1 MHNTVAPSISAR
13 GRGARGAATASA
25 TARSS
30 LRTTAVRITRWLLD
44 FANSPNELGGVETT
58 SVLSKWRR
66 DIIRLHQDRVD
77 ALWLRPEPRRP
88 ISWCRDVRATSNV
101 GEAVGVLT
109 SDMYASALV
118 TNLWVAE
125 NQHASVCDSGRVGCY
140 CSASRAPWADSD
152 EVAVRP
158 AGRHAVNFTAT
169 GRLLPTWGADA
180 PAASLR
186 EGGRMVAAARC
197 GCARGGGGDA

>member
-1 MHNTVAPSISAR
+1 MPCGY
-13 GRGARGAATASA
+13 GR
-25 TARSS
+25 S
-30 LRTTAVRITRWLLD
+30 LDV
-44 FANSPNELGGVETT
+44 
-58 SVLSKWRR
+58 
-66 DIIRLHQDRVD
+66 Q
-77 ALWLRPEPRRP
+77 

-169 GRLLPTWGADA
+169 GRLLPTWGAGA

-197 GCARGGGGDA
+197 GCARGGGGDAETHGPAGPRPAIDTALRAAVPLAPRVAELSS

>member
-1 MHNTVAPSISAR
+1 MPCGY
-13 GRGARGAATASA
+13 GR
-25 TARSS
+25 S
-30 LRTTAVRITRWLLD
+30 LDV
-44 FANSPNELGGVETT
+44 
-58 SVLSKWRR
+58 
-66 DIIRLHQDRVD
+66 Q
-77 ALWLRPEPRRP
+77 

-169 GRLLPTWGADA
+169 GRLLPTWGAGA

-197 GCARGGGGDA
+197 GCARGGAAMPRPMVQPGRGQQLTQRYVQLCHSPLGWQSCRHDDTADTGATIVSARAACGSTNASTCHHRFPKCR